1 MVCAGAQLRDNC
13 ILFFH
18 QSVSMTKAAL
28 RAEFLKCRM
37 ALAEQER
44 SRLDDLILILF
55 QQWYWPD
62 QLQTVLSY
70 WPLRER
76 AEPNTFLLTDFME
89 FRIPEL
95 RLCYPVIDAKAST
108 MEARLVDMDT
118 DYVKNQYGIAEPKT
132 EEVIAPIE
140 LDLVLV
146 PLLAVDKKGYRLGYG
161 KGFYDRYLSQVRT
174 DCYTL
179 GISYFEPVEEIPER
193 DEYDLPLNGCL
204 TPDAF
209 YEF

>member
-1 MVCAGAQLRDNC
+1 MVCAGAQLRNYG
-13 ILFFH
+13 IFVFY
-18 QSVSMTKAAL
+18 QSVVMTKAAL
-28 RAEFLKCRM
+28 RAEFLQRRV
-37 ALAEQER
+37 ALAEKER

-70 WPLRER
+70 WPLKER

-95 RLCYPVIDAKAST
+95 RLCYPVIKAKASV

-132 EEVIAPIE
+132 GEVITPIE
-140 LDLVLV
+140 LDMVLV

-161 KGFYDRYLSQVRT
+161 KGFYDRYLAQVRT

-179 GISYFEPVEEIPER
+179 GISYFEPIETIPEL
-193 DEYDLPLNGCL
+193 DEFDLPLNGCI
-204 TPDAF
+204 TPHAL